1 MESTAKFLATSNKI
15 TKVHGHRN
23 APSVCIWM
31 ELRLL
36 ENLQYVHDN
45 LKHIQCKTTYTKENT
60 EERQNMVQWSPL
72 NNQMLNMN
80 KE

>member
-1 MESTAKFLATSNKI
+1 
-15 TKVHGHRN
+15 
-23 APSVCIWM
+23 M

-60 EERQNMVQWSPL
+60 EERQNMVQ
-72 NNQMLNMN
+72 
-80 KE
+80 